1 MDKNLCWNL
10 CLNRSYAIDS
20 GVRPVIY
27 FDLRRSGG
35 MADATDSKSVGSDTV
50 SVQVRPPAPPRD
62 STNDR
67 MISIC
72 CWVSCLFG
80 VSKSVDISRD
90 LALLDFM
97 FLRHFKL
104 KIASQNQFRVSFR
117 KYVKKPISNSFA
129 LPRGVHFPLK

>member
-1 MDKNLCWNL
+1 
-10 CLNRSYAIDS
+10 
-20 GVRPVIY
+20 
-27 FDLRRSGG
+27 

-90 LALLDFM
+90 LALLHFL
-97 FLRHFKL
+97 FLRHFEPKTS
-104 KIASQNQFRVSFR
+104 SQNQFRVSFR
-117 KYVKKPISNSFA
+117 KYVKKHCLGVCIFPSNSLA
-129 LPRGVHFPLK
+129 LTVLLVIAWFFSISVREDRIIMRKLSCD

>member
-1 MDKNLCWNL
+1 MLIDTFINAIFLYDDKIIITFN
-10 CLNRSYAIDS
+10 YKDS
-20 GVRPVIY
+20 GKTIE
-27 FDLRRSGG
+27 L
-35 MADATDSKSVGSDTV
+35 ADISGSDIDLDG
-50 SVQVRPPAPPRD
+50 APPRD

-90 LALLDFM
+90 LALLHFL
-97 FLRHFKL
+97 FLRHLEL

-129 LPRGVHFPLK
+129 LPGGVHFPLK